1 MRKQINI
8 CYDINR
14 LFSKFKI
21 KKSKKSK
28 KRLRSE
34 LNDPN
39 PRELKIRK
47 IYN

>member
-1 MRKQINI
+1 MSKRINI

-21 KKSKKSK
+21 KIKKSK
-28 KRLRSE
+28 KRPRSE